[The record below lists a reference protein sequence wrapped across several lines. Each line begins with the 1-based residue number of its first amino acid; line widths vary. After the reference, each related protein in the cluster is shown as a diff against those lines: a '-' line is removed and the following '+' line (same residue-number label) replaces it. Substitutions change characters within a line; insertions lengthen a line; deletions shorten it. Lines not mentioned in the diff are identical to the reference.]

1 MNTEFKILWF
11 EDEPTWYNMEKN
23 RIENIL
29 KSHCLKL
36 LIERRKGDNFD
47 IKSVTSND
55 YDLILMDFKL
65 ANGNTGDLIA
75 SSLRE
80 NNILTDILFYSSEE
94 ETMLQT
100 ITTKNPMI
108 DGVYLT
114 KRDFEIFTE
123 KVEKLIE
130 KIVRRSEDIVNLR
143 GFVLDNTS
151 SFEQRIKE
159 IINDC
164 WKKFDA
170 NEKKVLKDSV
180 LKKLD
185 EKLDKVSNETDE
197 LKLSSNIV
205 EDANKNNYLLTTYDR
220 LDVFQDAIKI
230 LFTSYGLS
238 PSTYYSDIKNYYCD
252 KINSYRNKLGHIK
265 IGENQICIKGEN
277 ITIDQNLHRQ
287 LRKNIKEVDDV
298 ISVIE
303 ECVKAI
309 NY

>member
-1 MNTEFKILWF
+1 MNTKFKILWF
-11 EDEPTWYNMEKN
+11 EDSVSWYKMEE
-23 RIENIL
+23 RRVDEIL
-29 KSHCLKL
+29 KSHYLESS
-36 LIERRKGDNFD
+36 IDRRNGDDFD
-47 IKSVTSND
+47 IESVTSND

-65 ANGNTGDLIA
+65 ADDTTGDMIA

-100 ITTKNPMI
+100 IAAKNPMI

-114 KRDFEIFTE
+114 KRDADVFTD

-130 KIVRRSEDIVNLR
+130 KIVKRSEDIVNLR

-151 SFEQRIKE
+151 SFEQRIKD

-170 NEKKVLKDSV
+170 NEKIILNDSV
-180 LKKLD
+180 SKKLD
-185 EKLDKVSNETDE
+185 EKLENVTNEICK
-197 LKLSSNIV
+197 LKPSSNIV

-220 LDVFQDAIKI
+220 LDVFQEAVNI
-230 LFTSYGLS
+230 LLTSYDL
-238 PSTYYSDIKNYYCD
+238 PSSICYSGIKNYYCD

-265 IGENQICIKGEN
+265 IGENQISINGEN
-277 ITIDQNLHRQ
+277 ITIDQKLHRK
-287 LRKNIKEVDDV
+287 LRKNIKEVDEVIDV
-298 ISVIE
+298 IE
-303 ECVKAI
+303 KCVKAI
-309 NY
+309 N